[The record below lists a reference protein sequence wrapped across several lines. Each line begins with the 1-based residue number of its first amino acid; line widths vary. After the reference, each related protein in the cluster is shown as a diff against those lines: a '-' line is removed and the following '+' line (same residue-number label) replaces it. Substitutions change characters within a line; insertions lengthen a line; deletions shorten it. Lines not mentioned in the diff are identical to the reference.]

1 MADLVLAGLIKTN
14 FEIRMIINNTSKY
27 LLQSEESQNDK
38 EKYHILMYTFGIQK
52 DGTHNTICSAAK
64 ETQTQRTDFW
74 TQ

>member
-38 EKYHILMYTFGIQK
+38 EKYHILMYTFGI
-52 DGTHNTICSAAK
+52 
-64 ETQTQRTDFW
+64 
-74 TQ
+74 